1 MEVLV
6 TVSIRQQ
13 LEESVAVLTAM
24 AEQADLIEQIAAHV
38 RDTVLGGNLL
48 LTCGNGGSATDA
60 QHLAEELIGRFRNN
74 RRALP
79 AVALTADSS
88 ALTCIANDFGY
99 DYVFSRQVEGLA
111 KPGDAMLCFST
122 SGNSANIVEAIK
134 AAKAKGATTIAL
146 LGKDGGAAR
155 EIADYALVV
164 RSNDTA
170 RIQEAH
176 LQVLHYICEV
186 IEHAVVVQGK

>member
-1 MEVLV
+1 MNQQPSFQAQIDASLRALADMAGQAALV
-6 TVSIRQQ
+6 
-13 LEESVAVLTAM
+13 EE
-24 AEQADLIEQIAAHV
+24 IAARVCDAVMH
-38 RDTVLGGNLL
+38 GHLL

-60 QHLAEELIGRFRNN
+60 QHLAEELIGRYRGN

-79 AVALTADSS
+79 AVSLAADVS

-99 DYVFSRQVEGLA
+99 DAVFARQLEGLG
-111 KPGDAMLCFST
+111 KPGDVLVCFST
-122 SGNSANIVEAIK
+122 SGNSPNIT
-134 AAKAKGATTIAL
+134 AALRAARAAGVFSIAL

-155 EIADYALVV
+155 ALADLPLVV
-164 RSNDTA
+164 QASDSA

-186 IEHAVVVQGK
+186 VEQAVAREAA